1 MEEEK
6 IKFNRYYVKRLLSYL
21 KPYTLHLILAL
32 LIIFGLIGVSLYAP
46 LVMKITIDNYIMK
59 GDYIGMLRMIAL
71 LVGIYI
77 ASWILSNLRTRILA
91 LTGQKV
97 IFKIRQELFEHL
109 QNLSFKFYDNTP
121 VGKIVTRLTSD
132 IDAMS
137 ELVSGGIINVISELV
152 MLVGIV
158 YMMFRLHIQLT
169 WAVLATLP
177 LLIYMF
183 AVVERKLLESERNVR
198 TTATDMNI
206 NLEESISGVRV
217 IQAYNREEYNL
228 ERFKDYNEKH
238 YNACLNTIRYI
249 AILWPGV
256 EVFWVLASIVVVGLG
271 GYWLI
276 KDTITVGIITAFI
289 SYIGNFFGPIR
300 SLSQFLQIIQRASA
314 GAEKVFSILDT
325 EVDIKDQPNA
335 TELPPVEGRV
345 EFRDVYFSYDGSEIV
360 LKGINLTVEPG
371 QTVAIVGHTGAGKT
385 SLVNLL
391 CRFYEPTSGSILID
405 GYDIKSVTLKSLR
418 RQIGVV
424 LQEPFLFSGTIR
436 DNMKYGKETAQ
447 DDEIWRALDI
457 IGAGEFV
464 RRLPNKLDTTIGERG
479 ISLSMGQRQ
488 LLSFARVIL
497 ADPRII
503 VLDEA
508 TSNIDT
514 ETEQQ
519 IQSALRTLLKG
530 RTAFIIAHRLSTIR
544 EADLIVVIENG
555 KIVERGT
562 HSELLALGGIYYR
575 MNVAQFD
582 PALISAI

>member
-1 MEEEK
+1 MEEGRTK
-6 IKFNRYYVKRLLSYL
+6 VSRYYVKRLLSYL
-21 KPYTLHLILAL
+21 KHYIPHLILAL
-32 LIIFGLIGVSLYAP
+32 LLIFGLIGISLYAP
-46 LVMKITIDNYIMK
+46 IVIKITIDNYIMK
-59 GDYIGMLRMIAL
+59 GDYIGMLKMIAIL
-71 LVGIYI
+71 IWIYI
-77 ASWILSNLRTRILA
+77 ASWILSNLRTKLLA

-109 QNLSFKFYDNTP
+109 QNLSFKFYDTTP
-121 VGKIVTRLTSD
+121 VGKIVTRLTGD

-152 MLVGIV
+152 MLIGIV
-158 YMMFRLHIQLT
+158 YMMFRLHVQLT

-228 ERFKDYNEKH
+228 ERFKEYNERH
-238 YNACLNTIRYI
+238 YNACLNTIRLI

-256 EVFWVLASIVVVGLG
+256 EVFWVLASIVVVGFG

-276 KDTITVGIITAFI
+276 KEAITVGIITAFI
-289 SYIGNFFGPIR
+289 SYVGNFFGPIR

-325 EVDIKDQPNA
+325 EVDIKDQPDA
-335 TELPPVEGRV
+335 IELPPVEGRV
-345 EFRDVYFSYDGSEIV
+345 EFRDVYFSYDGSELV
-360 LKGINLTVEPG
+360 LKGVNLIVEPG

-391 CRFYEPTSGSILID
+391 CRFYDPISGSILID
-405 GYDIKSVTLKSLR
+405 GYDIKNVTIRSLR
-418 RQIGVV
+418 RHIGVV
-424 LQEPFLFSGTIR
+424 LQEPFLFSGNIR

-464 RRLPNKLDTTIGERG
+464 RRLPKKLDTTIGERG

-519 IQSALRTLLKG
+519 IQSALRSLLRG

-544 EADLIVVIENG
+544 EADMIVVIENG
-555 KIVERGT
+555 KIVEKGT
-562 HSELLALGGIYYR
+562 HAELLALGGIYYR

-582 PALISAI
+582 PTLIEVI

>member
-1 MEEEK
+1 MEEGRTK
-6 IKFNRYYVKRLLSYL
+6 VSRYYVKRLLSYL
-21 KPYTLHLILAL
+21 KPYISYLILAL
-32 LIIFGLIGVSLYAP
+32 LLIFGLIGISLYAP
-46 LVMKITIDNYIMK
+46 IVIKITIDNYIMK
-59 GDYIGMLRMIAL
+59 GDYPGMLKMIVIL
-71 LVGIYI
+71 IGIYI
-77 ASWILSNLRTRILA
+77 ASWILSNLRTKLLA

-109 QNLSFKFYDNTP
+109 QNLSFRFYDNTP
-121 VGKIVTRLTSD
+121 VGKIVTRLTGD
-132 IDAMS
+132 VDAMS

-158 YMMFRLHIQLT
+158 YMMFRLHVQLT

-183 AVVERKLLESERNVR
+183 AVVERRLLESERNVR

-228 ERFKDYNEKH
+228 ERFKEYNERH
-238 YNACLNTIRYI
+238 YNACLNTIRLI

-256 EVFWVLASIVVVGLG
+256 EVFWVLASIVVVGFG

-276 KDTITVGIITAFI
+276 KEAITIGIITAFI
-289 SYIGNFFGPIR
+289 SYVGNFFGPVR

-325 EVDIKDQPNA
+325 EVDIKDEPNA
-335 TELPPVEGRV
+335 LELPSVKGKV

-391 CRFYEPTSGSILID
+391 CRFYDPTGGSILID
-405 GYDIKSVTLKSLR
+405 GYDIKNVTIKSLR

-447 DDEIWRALDI
+447 DDDIWRALDI

-464 RRLPNKLDTTIGERG
+464 RRLPKRLDTTIGERG

-519 IQSALRTLLKG
+519 IQSALRTLLRG

-555 KIVERGT
+555 KIVEKGT
-562 HSELLALGGIYYR
+562 HAELLALGGIYYR

-582 PALISAI
+582 PTLIEVI

>member
-6 IKFNRYYVKRLLSYL
+6 TKFNRHSIKRLLLYL
-21 KPYTLHLILAL
+21 KPYTHHLILS
-32 LIIFGLIGVSLYAP
+32 LILIFGLIGTSLYAP
-46 LVMKITIDNYIMK
+46 LIIKITIDSYIMK
-59 GDYIGMLRMIAL
+59 GDYTGMLKMIAL
-71 LVGIYI
+71 LIGIYI
-77 ASWILSNLRTRILA
+77 LNWILSNLRTRILS
-91 LTGQKV
+91 LTGQRV

-121 VGKIVTRLTSD
+121 VGKIVTRLTGD
-132 IDAMS
+132 IDAMN
-137 ELVSGGIINVISELV
+137 ELVSGGIINVISELI
-152 MLVGIV
+152 MLIGIV
-158 YMMFRLHIQLT
+158 YMMFRLHMQLT

-183 AVVERKLLESERNVR
+183 TGVERKLLESERNVR

-238 YNACLNTIRYI
+238 YNACLNTIRLI

-276 KDTITVGIITAFI
+276 KGTITVGIITAFI
-289 SYIGNFFGPIR
+289 SYVGSFFGPIR

-325 EVDIKDQPNA
+325 EIDVKEQPNA
-335 TELPPVEGRV
+335 IELPPIEGRV
-345 EFRDVYFSYDGSEIV
+345 EFRNVYFSYDGSEMV
-360 LKGINLTVEPG
+360 LKGIDLAVEPG

-391 CRFYEPTSGSILID
+391 CRFYDPTSGSILID
-405 GYDIKSVTLKSLR
+405 GYDIRNVTLRSLR

-436 DNMKYGKETAQ
+436 DNMKYGKETAE

-497 ADPRII
+497 ADPKII

-544 EADLIVVIENG
+544 QADLIVVIENG

-562 HSELLALGGIYYR
+562 HSELLTLGGIYYR

-582 PALISAI
+582 PTLITTN

>member
-1 MEEEK
+1 MEEGRAK
-6 IKFNRYYVKRLLSYL
+6 VSRYYLKRLLSYL
-21 KPYTLHLILAL
+21 KLYIPHLILAL
-32 LIIFGLIGVSLYAP
+32 LLIFGLIGISLYAP
-46 LVMKITIDNYIMK
+46 IVIKITIDNYIMK
-59 GDYIGMLRMIAL
+59 GDYIGMLKMIAIL
-71 LVGIYI
+71 IGIYI
-77 ASWILSNLRTRILA
+77 ASWILSNLRTKLLA
-91 LTGQKV
+91 LIGQKV

-109 QNLSFKFYDNTP
+109 QNLSFRFYDNTP
-121 VGKIVTRLTSD
+121 VGKIVTRLTGD

-152 MLVGIV
+152 MLIGIV
-158 YMMFRLHIQLT
+158 YMMFKLHVQLT

-183 AVVERKLLESERNVR
+183 AVVERKLLESERSVR

-228 ERFKDYNEKH
+228 ERFKEYNERH
-238 YNACLNTIRYI
+238 YDACLNTIRLI

-256 EVFWVLASIVVVGLG
+256 EVFWVLASIVVVGFG

-276 KDTITVGIITAFI
+276 KEAITVGIITAFI
-289 SYIGNFFGPIR
+289 SYVGNFFGPIR

-325 EVDIKDQPNA
+325 EIDIKDQPDA
-335 TELPPVEGRV
+335 IELPPVEGRV
-345 EFRDVYFSYDGSEIV
+345 EFRDVYFSYDGSELV
-360 LKGINLTVEPG
+360 LKGVNLTVEPG
-371 QTVAIVGHTGAGKT
+371 QTIAIVGHTGAGKT

-391 CRFYEPTSGSILID
+391 CRFYDPTSGSILID
-405 GYDIKSVTLKSLR
+405 GYNIKNVTLKSLR

-436 DNMKYGKETAQ
+436 DNMKYGKEIAQ
-447 DDEIWRALDI
+447 DDEIWRALDM

-464 RRLPNKLDTTIGERG
+464 RRLPKKLDTTIGERG

-519 IQSALRTLLKG
+519 IQSALRTLLRG

-544 EADLIVVIENG
+544 EADMIIVIENG
-555 KIVERGT
+555 KIVEKGS
-562 HSELLALGGIYYR
+562 HAELLALGGIYYR
-575 MNVAQFD
+575 MNVVQFD
-582 PALISAI
+582 PTLIEVI

>member
-6 IKFNRYYVKRLLSYL
+6 VKVNRYYVKRLLSYL
-21 KPYTLHLILAL
+21 KPYIPHLIFAL
-32 LIIFGLIGVSLYAP
+32 LLIFGLIGISLYAP
-46 LVMKITIDNYIMK
+46 LVMKITIDSHIMK
-59 GDYIGMLRMIAL
+59 GDYFGMLKMIGIL
-71 LVGIYI
+71 IGIYI

-91 LTGQKV
+91 LTGQRV

-121 VGKIVTRLTSD
+121 VGKIVTRLTGD

-158 YMMFRLHIQLT
+158 YMMFRLHVQLT

-228 ERFKDYNEKH
+228 ERFKEYNEKH
-238 YNACLNTIRYI
+238 YNACLNTIRLI

-256 EVFWVLASIVVVGLG
+256 EVFWVLASIVVIGLG

-276 KDTITVGIITAFI
+276 KDAITVGIITAFI

-300 SLSQFLQIIQRASA
+300 NLSQFLQIIQRASA

-325 EVDIKDQPNA
+325 EVDIKDKPNA
-335 TELPPVEGRV
+335 IELPPVEGRV
-345 EFRDVYFSYDGSEIV
+345 EFRDVYFSYDGSEMV

-391 CRFYEPTSGSILID
+391 CRFYDPTGGSILID
-405 GYDIKSVTLKSLR
+405 GYDIKNVTLRSLR

-447 DDEIWRALDI
+447 DDEIWNALDI

-555 KIVERGT
+555 RIVERGT

-575 MNVAQFD
+575 MNVAQFE
-582 PALISAI
+582 PALVMN

>member
-1 MEEEK
+1 MEEERNR
-6 IKFNRYYVKRLLSYL
+6 FNRQYVKRLLLYL
-21 KPYTLHLILAL
+21 KPYLPQLILAL
-32 LIIFGLIGVSLYAP
+32 LIIFGLIGTSLYAP
-46 LVMKITIDNYIMK
+46 LIIKITIDNYIMK
-59 GDYIGMLRMIAL
+59 GDYPGMLKMIVL
-71 LVGIYI
+71 LIGIYL
-77 ASWILSNLRTRILA
+77 ANWLLANLRHRILS
-91 LTGQKV
+91 LTGQRV
-97 IFKIRQELFEHL
+97 IFRIRQELFEHL

-121 VGKIVTRLTSD
+121 VGKIVTRLTGD
-132 IDAMS
+132 IDAMN
-137 ELVSGGIINVISELV
+137 ELVSGGIINMVSELI
-152 MLVGIV
+152 MLIGIV
-158 YMMFRLHIQLT
+158 YVMFRLHIQLT
-169 WAVLATLP
+169 WATLATLP

-183 AVVERKLLESERNVR
+183 TGVERRLLESERSVR

-217 IQAYNREEYNL
+217 IQAFNREEYNL
-228 ERFKDYNEKH
+228 KRFKEYNEKH
-238 YNACLNTIRYI
+238 YNACLNTVRLI
-249 AILWPGV
+249 ALLWPGV

-276 KDTITVGIITAFI
+276 KGSITVGIIAAFMT
-289 SYIGNFFGPIR
+289 YIGNFFGPIR

-325 EVDIKDQPNA
+325 EPDIKEHPDA
-335 TELPPVEGRV
+335 IELPQVDGKV
-345 EFRDVYFSYDGSEIV
+345 EFRDVYFSYDGSEMV
-360 LKGINLTVEPG
+360 LKGIDLIVEPG

-391 CRFYEPTSGSILID
+391 CRFYDPTSGSILID
-405 GYDIKSVTLKSLR
+405 GYDIKQVTLRSLR

-436 DNMKYGKETAQ
+436 DNMRYGKETAR
-447 DDEIWRALDI
+447 DDEIWTALDI

-464 RRLPNKLDTTIGERG
+464 RRLPNRLDTIIGERG

-503 VLDEA
+503 ILDEA

-519 IQSALRTLLKG
+519 IQSALKTLLAG

-544 EADLIVVIENG
+544 QADLIVVIENG
-555 KIVERGT
+555 KIVEKGT

-575 MNVAQFD
+575 MNIAHFD
-582 PALISAI
+582 PALVISG